1 MDYQTH
7 RTTLH
12 NYAALIASKSNISIT
27 IWEIPN
33 ICTPYTADKSLIS
46 AVALLCVISAT
57 HYGVVSETISDVEKN
72 IRKNS
77 IGVKKLH
84 KVVTKI
90 YGNLRVFPII
100 PVLTLSTDDT
110 VDYIFEEKGSGNGSF
125 RSVSSKENTNSGTQ

>member
-57 HYGVVSETISDVEKN
+57 HYEVVSEKSRNVEKE
-72 IRKNS
+72 IRKSS

-90 YGNLRVFPII
+90 YSNLPVFPIR
-100 PVLTLSTDDT
+100 PTLIISTDDT
-110 VDYIFEEKGSGNGSF
+110 VNCIFSLKGSDNGSF
-125 RSVSSKENTNSGTQ
+125 RLVASK

>member
-46 AVALLCVISAT
+46 AVALLCVISDT
-57 HYGVVSETISDVEKN
+57 HYEVVSEKSRNVEKE
-72 IRKNS
+72 IRKSS

-90 YGNLRVFPII
+90 YSNLPVFPIR
-100 PVLTLSTDDT
+100 PTLIISTDDT
-110 VDYIFEEKGSGNGSF
+110 VNCIFSLKGSDNGSF
-125 RSVSSKENTNSGTQ
+125 RLVASK